1 MSDAAVV
8 ILCFVVIVMPIWLA
22 LHYGT
27 QYRRA
32 KILTNENEKS
42 LVELAEMADRMQARV
57 ENLERLMDAAA
68 PEWRTK
74 P

>member
-1 MSDAAVV
+1 MNDAAIV

-27 QYRRA
+27 QFRRA
-32 KILTNENEKS
+32 KILTGDNEKT
-42 LVELAEMADRMQARV
+42 LVELAELADRMQARV
-57 ENLERLMDAAA
+57 ENLERLMDAVA
-68 PEWRTK
+68 PEWRAK